1 MKDDALFRI
10 DHEDA
15 EDNLLIGALIMKG
28 ALVSVETK
36 REWRCTH
43 PNVFDDDYE
52 GDCGDWPLWRKD
64 KAHAACGW
72 RTYVKE
78 DT

>member
-1 MKDDALFRI
+1 MKDDTLFRI
-10 DHEDA
+10 ECPWSSDKDHMA
-15 EDNLLIGALIMKG
+15 SCF
-28 ALVSVETK
+28 VPVETK

-43 PNVFDDDYE
+43 PNVDQDDYE

-78 DT
+78 EVDE